1 MGTIRFDIPYPPT
14 KKGKSAFCRRFGLN
28 AYYSGK
34 HWAQRKKD
42 ADELHALTLA
52 ALKQARVR
60 RGMVRGPVS
69 ITFAWDDGLDIDN
82 HAAIAKAVVDAL
94 KGYLLPDDD
103 HRWYRQ
109 VIHMFD
115 SLPTIDAVP
124 VVRCR
129 DCEWFNHYTM
139 ECESDDVATDHEGGA
154 SFSINFGPDDFCSYG
169 QRKEADHG

>member
-1 MGTIRFDIPYPPT
+1 MIIINDKITFNIPYPPT

-42 ADELHALTLA
+42 ADELHALTLV

-82 HAAIAKAVVDAL
+82 HAAIAKAVA
-94 KGYLLPDDD
+94 
-103 HRWYRQ
+103 
-109 VIHMFD
+109 
-115 SLPTIDAVP
+115 PTP
-124 VVRCR
+124 
-129 DCEWFNHYTM
+129 
-139 ECESDDVATDHEGGA
+139 
-154 SFSINFGPDDFCSYG
+154 PCSTVNSCG
-169 QRKEADHG
+169 RRLRM

>member
-60 RGMVRGPVS
+60 PR
-69 ITFAWDDGLDIDN
+69 DGTWAGL
-82 HAAIAKAVVDAL
+82 HHLCMGRRA
-94 KGYLLPDDD
+94 G
-103 HRWYRQ
+103 H
-109 VIHMFD
+109 
-115 SLPTIDAVP
+115 
-124 VVRCR
+124 
-129 DCEWFNHYTM
+129 
-139 ECESDDVATDHEGGA
+139 
-154 SFSINFGPDDFCSYG
+154 
-169 QRKEADHG
+169 